1 MHTIR
6 VRDFNTQLHK
16 WTEYPGNTN
25 LKWHIKWHRS
35 DLNVYRTFHLKAS
48 KCALFPST
56 HGTFSRIDHI
66 LGHKSH
72 LDKNSPGCGLS
83 TLLSWNPPQKKGH
96 IWQTHRKHHS
106 QWWKFE
112 SISSKIRNKAK
123 MSTVNHFFSPFLFNI
138 VLNKEVKLSLFADY
152 IILKIENPK
161 KPPENFYR
169 LPVNLVK
176 LQDSN
181 KFKFLSLLL
190 HLLWWSMIS
199 IFDINFISCWHFL
212 AINYF

>member
-72 LDKNSPGCGLS
+72 LDKNSPGCWAGTHLKKKVIYDKPTENIILNGENLKAFPLRLETRPRCPLS
-83 TLLSWNPPQKKGH
+83 TTFFPH
-96 IWQTHRKHHS
+96 
-106 QWWKFE
+106 FY
-112 SISSKIRNKAK
+112 
-123 MSTVNHFFSPFLFNI
+123 ST
-138 VLNKEVKLSLFADY
+138 
-152 IILKIENPK
+152 
-161 KPPENFYR
+161 
-169 LPVNLVK
+169 
-176 LQDSN
+176 
-181 KFKFLSLLL
+181 
-190 HLLWWSMIS
+190 
-199 IFDINFISCWHFL
+199 
-212 AINYF
+212 

>member
-66 LGHKSH
+66 LGHKPH

-112 SISSKIRNKAK
+112 SISSKVRNKTRVPTLTTTIRHSFGSFTNSNQGRNRNK
-123 MSTVNHFFSPFLFNI
+123 RNPYWKRSSKTLI
-138 VLNKEVKLSLFADY
+138 VCRWHDSLHR
-152 IILKIENPK
+152 
-161 KPPENFYR
+161 KP
-169 LPVNLVK
+169 
-176 LQDSN
+176 
-181 KFKFLSLLL
+181 
-190 HLLWWSMIS
+190 
-199 IFDINFISCWHFL
+199 
-212 AINYF
+212 

>member
-1 MHTIR
+1 
-6 VRDFNTQLHK
+6 
-16 WTEYPGNTN
+16 
-25 LKWHIKWHRS
+25 
-35 DLNVYRTFHLKAS
+35 
-48 KCALFPST
+48 
-56 HGTFSRIDHI
+56 
-66 LGHKSH
+66 
-72 LDKNSPGCGLS
+72 
-83 TLLSWNPPQKKGH
+83 
-96 IWQTHRKHHS
+96 
-106 QWWKFE
+106 
-112 SISSKIRNKAK
+112 

-190 HLLWWSMIS
+190 HLLW
-199 IFDINFISCWHFL
+199 
-212 AINYF
+212 